1 MRVRTRVATILAS
14 AALAVPVGMVVTAT
28 PALAYDCRYVTAEDM
43 STFSASTGSTRLSP
57 FTIYRNQTVRV
68 YERADGRYRVNFD
81 ARGETYFA
89 RWISADS
96 SFTNA
101 C

>member
-1 MRVRTRVATILAS
+1 MRTRIRIAT
-14 AALAVPVGMVVTAT
+14 ALAAGALAIPLGMVATAT
-28 PALAYDCRYVTAEDM
+28 PALAYECRYVTAQDM

-57 FTIYRNQTVRV
+57 FTIYHNQTVRV

-81 ARGETYFA
+81 ARGTTYFA
-89 RWISADS
+89 RWISADPA
-96 SFTNA
+96 FTNA